1 MKLKLAISLIASA
14 FCLASAA
21 VAQPR
26 IALVIGNSD
35 YNQSGWELPNP
46 VKDADLISDTLKRIG
61 FEVTLVK
68 NASEEQME
76 IAFQDHGAR
85 LKAAGSDAIGV
96 FYYAGHGVQS
106 EGLNYLVPVDANAR
120 TEQDLWRQAPR
131 LGDALQYINSA
142 GNSVNFVILDA
153 CRNNPLPSA
162 TRDLSGGLGPGRACA
177 RPADFLCDGAG
188 FYGI

>member
-1 MKLKLAISLIASA
+1 MKLIRTFSLLASA
-14 FCLASAA
+14 LCLASTAF
-21 VAQPR
+21 AQTR

-46 VKDADLISDTLKRIG
+46 VKDADLISDTLKGIG

-68 NASEEQME
+68 NATEDEME
-76 IAFQDHGAR
+76 VAFQDHGAR
-85 LKAAGSDAIGV
+85 LQAAGTDAIGV

-131 LGDALQYINSA
+131 LGDALQYINRA

-162 TRDLSGGLGPGRACA
+162 TRDVSGGHVVC
-177 RPADFLCDGAG
+177 
-188 FYGI
+188 